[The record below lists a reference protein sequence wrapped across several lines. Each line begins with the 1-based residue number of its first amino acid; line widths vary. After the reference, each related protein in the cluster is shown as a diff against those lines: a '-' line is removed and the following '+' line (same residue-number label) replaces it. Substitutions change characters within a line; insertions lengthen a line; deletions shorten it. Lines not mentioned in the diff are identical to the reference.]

1 MTIDILKN
9 FIQSSNI
16 NFMFGSGLSRPYLP
30 VLGEIES
37 RLTQLSHDATI
48 GKDERKIIET
58 AIYKEYFTGVI
69 YPNLSVPVVEG
80 EDKNRYQEVME
91 QYSLFFQLWSYI
103 LHHRS
108 NNILSRQINIYSTN
122 IDMFVERAADL
133 MKVEF
138 NDGFRGTI
146 NPILDETM
154 FQKKVMKNSVHF
166 MNTTEVP
173 TFNLLKI
180 HGGINWLT
188 NEVGDITKDSAL
200 SQVVKVSDA
209 LKALKNENQIQYGE
223 LSTMRCDFDLL
234 ENPEDSVKEAEPFL
248 AEYEKIAM
256 VNPNKSKFSLTVTDS
271 HFYEMMRMYSN
282 SLEKENSLLFAMG
295 FSFADEH
302 ILNITCRTARSN
314 PTLNI
319 IIFAYQDSV
328 KDGFS
333 SKFEGFPNV
342 FIIGPSDLKD
352 KDGTPLAPE
361 FSFKGINVIFN
372 HIKNLIPPQFLHGT
386 I

>member
-1 MTIDILKN
+1 
-9 FIQSSNI
+9 
-16 NFMFGSGLSRPYLP
+16 MFGSGLSRPYLP

-154 FQKKVMKNSVHF
+154 FQKES
-166 MNTTEVP
+166 
-173 TFNLLKI
+173 
-180 HGGINWLT
+180 
-188 NEVGDITKDSAL
+188 
-200 SQVVKVSDA
+200 
-209 LKALKNENQIQYGE
+209 
-223 LSTMRCDFDLL
+223 
-234 ENPEDSVKEAEPFL
+234 
-248 AEYEKIAM
+248 YE
-256 VNPNKSKFSLTVTDS
+256 
-271 HFYEMMRMYSN
+271 E
-282 SLEKENSLLFAMG
+282 
-295 FSFADEH
+295 
-302 ILNITCRTARSN
+302 
-314 PTLNI
+314 
-319 IIFAYQDSV
+319 
-328 KDGFS
+328 
-333 SKFEGFPNV
+333 
-342 FIIGPSDLKD
+342 
-352 KDGTPLAPE
+352 
-361 FSFKGINVIFN
+361 
-372 HIKNLIPPQFLHGT
+372 
-386 I
+386 